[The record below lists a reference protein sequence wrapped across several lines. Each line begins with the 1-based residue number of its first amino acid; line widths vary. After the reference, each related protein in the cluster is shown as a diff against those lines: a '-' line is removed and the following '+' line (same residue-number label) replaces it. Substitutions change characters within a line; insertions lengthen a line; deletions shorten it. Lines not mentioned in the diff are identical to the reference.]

1 MYNGSGLEERVV
13 NLKRDNY
20 EMSLL
25 LDFYGDTLTEKQRHL
40 FDCYY
45 NQDLSLAEIAE
56 NENITRQGVR
66 DAIVRAEAG
75 MEELEESIGL
85 IKKHKAMADSVLRIS
100 RATAELRQIAR
111 GLLQEREVLALADEI
126 DAAAAA
132 ISD

>member
-1 MYNGSGLEERVV
+1 M
-13 NLKRDNY
+13 KRDNY

-25 LDFYGDTLTEKQRHL
+25 FDFYGDTLTEKQRHL

-66 DAIVRAEAG
+66 DAIVRSESS
-75 MEELEESIGL
+75 MEELEQSIGL
-85 IKKHKAMADSVLRIS
+85 IRKYKAMSECISRIS
-100 RATAELRQIAR
+100 RATDELRVIAR
-111 GLLQEREVLALADEI
+111 GLLQEREVTALADEI

>member
-1 MYNGSGLEERVV
+1 MVE
-13 NLKRDNY
+13 LKRDNY

-66 DAIVRAEAG
+66 DAIVRSEAS
-75 MEELEESIGL
+75 MEELEQSIGL
-85 IKKHKAMADSVLRIS
+85 IRKHKAMSESIS
-100 RATAELRQIAR
+100 RIRRATDELRVIAR
-111 GLLQEREVLALADEI
+111 GLLQEREVAALADEI

-132 ISD
+132 ISE